1 MPTLT
6 ECTESIRELCKEK
19 GHGNKLEDVPNK
31 LLFAIV
37 EIGEAVDIWKKNG
50 FTKDNWKMGE
60 ELIDS
65 IFYVLD
71 AYGIMRRDLQR
82 IGNSLPDPDTMF
94 EYKLRKNLNRE
105 YKYGRPEE

>member
-1 MPTLT
+1 MK
-6 ECTESIRELCKEK
+6 SIRELCKEK

-37 EIGEAVDIWKKNG
+37 EIGEAVDIWKKSG
-50 FTKDNWKMGE
+50 FSKDSWKIGE

-71 AYGIMRRDLQR
+71 AYGIMRRDLH
-82 IGNSLPDPDTMF
+82 IGNGLPDPDTMF
-94 EYKLRKNLNRE
+94 EYKLKKNYERE
-105 YKYGRPEE
+105 YKFGRPK